1 MADDLKQKAISGA
14 RWGFIENLSS
24 LAVTFVVAFI
34 LQRWFLSPH
43 EFGLVGHL
51 AIFIAISISFID
63 NGFSA
68 AIIKK
73 PEPSRHDLS
82 TTFVTNLVIS
92 LVCFGILQVA
102 APYVASYFDE
112 PQLKALLRVLSLVLI
127 INAVSIIQRVLLVKA
142 VDFRSLTKCSV
153 SASVVSGIVGI
164 WMAFRGYGV
173 WSLVGQQISRQL
185 VNTLMLWI
193 VGSWKVSLVFSR
205 RSFRELFAYGSNVLF
220 TGLLDTVFKNIYF
233 PVIGKGFG
241 TDVLGQ
247 YTGAEKYSNVT
258 SNNLSQVVQRVSF
271 PVLSKVQDDIPR
283 LKNAFRTII
292 KVVMTVSVMMSF
304 CLSVLSY
311 PFIVGLVGERWAQAA
326 HILSIICIAGA
337 FFPAH
342 YLYQNILQVRGKMK
356 LYLAMDILKKVLMAV
371 SIVIGIVFK
380 DLDILLWG
388 LVAASVLTF
397 VIYAYCS
404 GRVIGYT
411 PLEQLKDLLP
421 MFLACIVI
429 SLIVGLV
436 SGTFQVLC
444 FNNLW
449 YDPTWTNLASVAVA
463 LIVGAL
469 LVVAFWKFLPKKE
482 TREIKNLISFWKRG
496 S

>member
-1 MADDLKQKAISGA
+1 
-14 RWGFIENLSS
+14 
-24 LAVTFVVAFI
+24 
-34 LQRWFLSPH
+34 
-43 EFGLVGHL
+43 
-51 AIFIAISISFID
+51 
-63 NGFSA
+63 GFSA

-73 PEPSRHDLS
+73 PEPSRNDLS

-193 VGSWKVSLVFSR
+193 VGSWKASLVFSR
-205 RSFRELFAYGSNVLF
+205 RSFRELFSYGSNVLF

-283 LKNAFRTII
+283 LKNTFRTIL

-304 CLSVLSY
+304 CLSVLSC

>member
-1 MADDLKQKAISGA
+1 
-14 RWGFIENLSS
+14 
-24 LAVTFVVAFI
+24 
-34 LQRWFLSPH
+34 
-43 EFGLVGHL
+43 
-51 AIFIAISISFID
+51 
-63 NGFSA
+63 
-68 AIIKK
+68 
-73 PEPSRHDLS
+73 
-82 TTFVTNLVIS
+82 
-92 LVCFGILQVA
+92 
-102 APYVASYFDE
+102 
-112 PQLKALLRVLSLVLI
+112 
-127 INAVSIIQRVLLVKA
+127 
-142 VDFRSLTKCSV
+142 
-153 SASVVSGIVGI
+153 
-164 WMAFRGYGV
+164 
-173 WSLVGQQISRQL
+173 
-185 VNTLMLWI
+185 
-193 VGSWKVSLVFSR
+193 
-205 RSFRELFAYGSNVLF
+205 
-220 TGLLDTVFKNIYF
+220 
-233 PVIGKGFG
+233 
-241 TDVLGQ
+241 
-247 YTGAEKYSNVT
+247 
-258 SNNLSQVVQRVSF
+258 
-271 PVLSKVQDDIPR
+271 
-283 LKNAFRTII
+283 
-292 KVVMTVSVMMSF
+292 
-304 CLSVLSY
+304 
-311 PFIVGLVGERWAQAA
+311 
-326 HILSIICIAGA
+326 
-337 FFPAH
+337 
-342 YLYQNILQVRGKMK
+342 MK

-444 FNNLW
+444 FNHLW

>member
-1 MADDLKQKAISGA
+1 
-14 RWGFIENLSS
+14 
-24 LAVTFVVAFI
+24 
-34 LQRWFLSPH
+34 
-43 EFGLVGHL
+43 
-51 AIFIAISISFID
+51 
-63 NGFSA
+63 
-68 AIIKK
+68 
-73 PEPSRHDLS
+73 
-82 TTFVTNLVIS
+82 
-92 LVCFGILQVA
+92 
-102 APYVASYFDE
+102 
-112 PQLKALLRVLSLVLI
+112 
-127 INAVSIIQRVLLVKA
+127 
-142 VDFRSLTKCSV
+142 
-153 SASVVSGIVGI
+153 
-164 WMAFRGYGV
+164 
-173 WSLVGQQISRQL
+173 
-185 VNTLMLWI
+185 
-193 VGSWKVSLVFSR
+193 
-205 RSFRELFAYGSNVLF
+205 
-220 TGLLDTVFKNIYF
+220 
-233 PVIGKGFG
+233 
-241 TDVLGQ
+241 
-247 YTGAEKYSNVT
+247 
-258 SNNLSQVVQRVSF
+258 
-271 PVLSKVQDDIPR
+271 
-283 LKNAFRTII
+283 
-292 KVVMTVSVMMSF
+292 
-304 CLSVLSY
+304 
-311 PFIVGLVGERWAQAA
+311 
-326 HILSIICIAGA
+326 
-337 FFPAH
+337 
-342 YLYQNILQVRGKMK
+342 
-356 LYLAMDILKKVLMAV
+356 MAV